1 MPRTQVCATVAA
13 AGIDALRRARDA
25 ASRVADL
32 VELRIDHLD
41 RPDVRG
47 ALEGRS
53 GRVLVTCRPAWE
65 GGGFAGAEDE
75 RLGLLEQAL
84 DLGAEYVDVEWRAG
98 DRARDLVRRR
108 QGRGIVLSLHDYD
121 GIPVDLAGV
130 WRSMAASGAEV
141 VKLAVT
147 PRNLADTL
155 RLLTLGRQAAGSAR
169 VALVGMGPAGLCTRI
184 LASRFHSCWTYAGDA
199 VAPGQLPLSTMLDVY
214 GFRSIGDG
222 TAVYGIVGRPIG
234 HSVSPWIHNAA
245 FQARGID
252 AVYVPFEAESIED
265 FRRLA
270 LALDLR
276 GASVTAP
283 FKEDVVPYLT
293 SADGLTRQSGA
304 ANTIRVEGD
313 RWMGRNT
320 DVEGFLRPLR
330 GRVRL
335 DNLRVAIVGAGGAAR
350 AVAAAL
356 SNTRAVVSVH
366 ARRAEAAAAVARIAG
381 GRVGER
387 GPRAGEWDLLVNA
400 TPVGTSPG
408 TEALPVDPACLRG
421 GIVYDLVYN
430 PPMTALRREAE
441 AGGCESIGGLEM
453 LVAQAAAQ
461 FEWWTG
467 VPAPV
472 DVMREAAERALGA
485 RN

>member
-1 MPRTQVCATVAA
+1 MPRTQICATVAA
-13 AGIDALRRARDA
+13 AGIDALRQARDA
-25 ASRVADL
+25 ASQAADL

-47 ALEGRS
+47 ALAGRT
-53 GRVLVTCRPAWE
+53 GPVLVTCRPAWE
-65 GGGFAGAEDE
+65 GGAFTGAEEE
-75 RLGLLEQAL
+75 RLGLLEEAL

-108 QGRGIVLSLHDYD
+108 RGRGIVLSLHDFD
-121 GIPVDLAGV
+121 GVPGDLAGL
-130 WRSMAASGAEV
+130 WQMMAATGAEV

-155 RLLTLGRQAAGSAR
+155 GLLTIGRQAAGSAR

-214 GFRSIGDG
+214 RVRSLGEC
-222 TAVYGIVGRPIG
+222 TAIYGIVGRPIG

-245 FQARGID
+245 FRARGID
-252 AVYVPFEAESIED
+252 AVYVPFEAGSIED

-270 LALDLR
+270 LALDVR
-276 GASVTAP
+276 GVSVTAP
-283 FKEDVVPYLT
+283 FKEDVVPYLA
-293 SADGLTRQSGA
+293 SADGLTRRSGA

-313 RWMGRNT
+313 SWRGRNT

-330 GRVRL
+330 GRVRFE
-335 DNLRVAIVGAGGAAR
+335 NLRVAIVGAGGAAR

-356 SNTRAVVSVH
+356 ANTGAVVSVH
-366 ARRAEAAAAVARIAG
+366 ARRPEAAAAVAAIAG
-381 GRVGER
+381 GRVGEPA
-387 GPRAGEWDLLVNA
+387 PRAGEWDLLVNA
-400 TPVGTSPG
+400 TPVGTSPL
-408 TEALPVDPACLRG
+408 TEALPVDPACLCG

-430 PPMTALRREAE
+430 PPLTALRREAE
-441 AGGCESIGGLEM
+441 AAGCESIGGLEM

-467 VPAPV
+467 APAPV